1 MGHNYQISDMPKS
14 ERNGARHEK
23 FQSQFLKFARGSLQ
37 HRSLCIAVLAM
48 DISTSEAQGGGPG
61 AGDGG
66 LQRGFGRG
74 EGWRGEQRVRV
85 VVLVVV

>member
-14 ERNGARHEK
+14 EGNGARLEK

-48 DISTSEAQGGGPG
+48 DISKSKALGGGMWEW
-61 AGDGG
+61 
-66 LQRGFGRG
+66 G
-74 EGWRGEQRVRV
+74 EGCGVEGVGDCDGVWEGGGGGGGEG
-85 VVLVVV
+85 